1 MQWTALDV
9 LSYVLGMASLW
20 KHPESKFFTA
30 CFTDRNGKRRKQST
44 KETNRAK
51 AQKIADSYEQ
61 AARQKQT
68 VRQVRNVISQLH
80 KSITGQDVASLTMRE
95 HSENWLAEKN
105 GTSDATIVFYR
116 GSVKKFLSF
125 LGEKADSD
133 ISEIDSKTILSYRN
147 DLLTKVSG
155 KTVNHDVKTVKAMFK
170 AARRDHLIADDP
182 TEFIET
188 VKGSS
193 DDKRRPFTIK
203 EIKRVLAVAN
213 DEWRSMIICGLYTGL
228 RISDVA
234 KLRWNQINL
243 EQAEIFIK
251 VQKTGKPL
259 TIPIG
264 EHLASHLESLPSS
277 DDPRAPL
284 HQQANGIWEKEGR
297 TGRLG
302 NQFSELLADAGLREA
317 TTKTSKGKG
326 RGARREGRELS
337 FHCLRHTAV
346 SWMKEAG
353 IAESVVMALVGHSSK
368 EVSAKYTHVGS
379 EALNKAAASLPNIL
393 TL

>member
-1 MQWTALDV
+1 
-9 LSYVLGMASLW
+9 MASLW

-30 CFTDRNGKRRKQST
+30 CFTDQNGRRLKRST

-51 AQKIADSYEQ
+51 AQRIADSFEQ
-61 AARQKQT
+61 ASRQKQT
-68 VRQVRNVISQLH
+68 VRQVRNVISELH

-95 HSENWLAEKN
+95 HSENWLAEKK
-105 GTSDATIVFYR
+105 GTSAATMVFYR
-116 GSVKKFLSF
+116 GSVKKFLTF
-125 LGEKADSD
+125 LGDRADAD
-133 ISEIDSKTILSYRN
+133 ISEIDSKAILSYRN
-147 DLLTKVSG
+147 DLLTKVSP

-170 AARRDHLIADDP
+170 AARRDHLVADDP

-188 VKGSS
+188 AKGSS
-193 DDKRRPFTIK
+193 DDKRRPFTIQ

-213 DEWRSMIICGLYTGL
+213 DEWRSMIISGMYTGL

-234 KLRWNQINL
+234 KLRWNQIDL
-243 EQAEIFIK
+243 EKREIYIK

-259 TIPIG
+259 TVSIASP
-264 EHLASHLESLPSS
+264 LAEHLESLPSS

-284 HQQANGIWEKEGR
+284 HPQANATWEKEGR

-317 TTKTSKGKG
+317 TTKAGTGKG
-326 RGARREGRELS
+326 RGARREGQELS
-337 FHCLRHTAV
+337 FHCLRHTTV
-346 SWMKEAG
+346 SLLKEAG
-353 IAESVVMALVGHSSK
+353 IPDSVVMAMVGHSSK
-368 EVSAKYTHVGS
+368 EVSAKYTHVGR
-379 EALNKAAASLPNIL
+379 EALDNAAASLPNIL